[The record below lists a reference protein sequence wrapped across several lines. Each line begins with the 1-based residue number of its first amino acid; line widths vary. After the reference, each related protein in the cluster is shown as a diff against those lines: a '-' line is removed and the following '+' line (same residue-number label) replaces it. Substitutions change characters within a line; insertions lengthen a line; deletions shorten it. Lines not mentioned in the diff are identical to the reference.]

1 MNEMFEDSLNALHKN
16 SGFHVDLLLTDAC
29 VQEYYEQRQ
38 ALFKAKSQAVQNAIA
53 LIEQK
58 YQVDLWQ
65 LEQEYA
71 VYVSMIIPQKDA

>member
-1 MNEMFEDSLNALHKN
+1 MNEMFEDSLSALHSN
-16 SGFHVDLLLTDAC
+16 SAYHVDLLLTDAC

-38 ALFKAKSQAVQNAIA
+38 ALFKDKCQAVQDSIA

-58 YQVDLWQ
+58 YQADLWQ

-71 VYVSMIIPQKDA
+71 VYISMITPSKEA